1 MAKGSKA
8 RKPAKAAAVAEPVSE
23 KTVVRS
29 EIEELRLSAADARVL
44 MTICVQLLDFCA
56 HVCGKIDPTAA
67 MMVTWA
73 RDEVTIPVFGYRA

>member
-1 MAKGSKA
+1 MAKGAKL
-8 RKPAKAAAVAEPVSE
+8 RKTRKAAAVPEPLSE
-23 KTVVRS
+23 KKVLRPET
-29 EIEELRLSAADARVL
+29 EELRLSAADARAL

>member
-1 MAKGSKA
+1 MAKGAKLRKTRKA
-8 RKPAKAAAVAEPVSE
+8 EAVPEPLSE
-23 KTVVRS
+23 KKVLRP
-29 EIEELRLSAADARVL
+29 EIEELRLSPADARAL

-73 RDEVTIPVFGYRA
+73 RDEVTIPMFGYRA

>member
-1 MAKGSKA
+1 MAKGAKL
-8 RKPAKAAAVAEPVSE
+8 RKTRKAAAIPEPLSE
-23 KTVVRS
+23 KKVLRPET
-29 EIEELRLSAADARVL
+29 EELRLSAADARAL